1 MSESPQVL
9 LTLIAPRAIEDALLD
24 ALLAHQPPL
33 GGFSTTRID
42 GHAEDFSRATVRE
55 QVRGRVERSQFLLV
69 LPATAVRPLL
79 EALGRQFAG
88 AGLHWWTT
96 PVLDHGRL
104 P

>member
-1 MSESPQVL
+1 MSDSTLVL
-9 LTLIAPRAIEDALLD
+9 LTLIAPRALEDTLLD

-33 GGFSTTRID
+33 GGFSTARID
-42 GHAEDFSRATVRE
+42 GHAEDFSRASVRE

-69 LPATAVRPLL
+69 LPGTGARSLL

-88 AGLHWWTT
+88 AGLHWWTS